1 MDARAIVDT
10 GFLLALRDRTDSHH
24 PWATALARQVRG
36 PWITCEGCVS
46 EMVFLFA
53 ERLGPPAVLELY
65 RQIERRLILSRHF
78 LPEDLEKVAD
88 ETARYRDR
96 VVDFADACLMVLSDQ
111 FPRLPIVTT
120 DVADFTVYLRGRSV
134 RRLLAP
140 NNEGGK

>member
-1 MDARAIVDT
+1 
-10 GFLLALRDRTDSHH
+10 
-24 PWATALARQVRG
+24 
-36 PWITCEGCVS
+36 
-46 EMVFLFA
+46 MVFLFA